1 MLVIGDVHGKVNEY
15 WKIVQKNKGNKSI
28 QCGDFGFKTQH
39 DWFLQNIDFNL
50 NKICF
55 GNHDYFPYLN
65 MPHSCGNFQFFED
78 QSIFTVRGAYS
89 IDQYHRTEGR
99 DWFSNEELNYS
110 EFHDLI
116 DYYLEV
122 KPNVV
127 ISHDAPHSIRQT
139 LFGITDKSTTS
150 NGLQA
155 MFENHQPDLWI
166 FGHHHQSKDVNINRT
181 RFICLKELETFLI

>member
-1 MLVIGDVHGKVNEY
+1 
-15 WKIVQKNKGNKSI
+15 
-28 QCGDFGFKTQH
+28 
-39 DWFLQNIDFNL
+39 
-50 NKICF
+50 
-55 GNHDYFPYLN
+55 
-65 MPHSCGNFQFFED
+65 MPHSCGNFSFFED

-89 IDQYHRTEGR
+89 IDQYHRTEGS

-110 EFHDLI
+110 EFQDLI

-127 ISHDAPHSIRQT
+127 ISHDAPHSVRQT

-166 FGHHHQSKDVNINRT
+166 FGHHHQSKDVNINGT